1 MRFMLAILVVAI
13 GLGVGQP
20 ADVAASPQG
29 KRVIHLT
36 GPIQNP
42 FINELARSFEET
54 AKKLGMKVTV
64 QTTPFDAALQAQQID
79 DAIAQKYDLIAI
91 LPISEHGAVI
101 PLIRAKRAGIPVILI
116 NSTITAGRD
125 DLYVSFVGEDHSEL
139 GRIAGRAMAQALPPA
154 GGKIALITGS
164 LAEGVAVHRVAGFKE
179 EIAKHPNIKIMAIE
193 DAKWNTALSEKT
205 AGQLFARFAAQGGLD
220 GIYAMAD
227 NMSAAVVHAAEAASI
242 PLGTGKGNLV
252 VVSSNCMK
260 PGIDFIKAGKQYST
274 ATQMPTRTG
283 RAAAELVAAYF
294 RGEKLKKHNILPMEM
309 ITRENVAKYEKPC
322 TF

>member
-1 MRFMLAILVVAI
+1 MRTILAILAVAV
-13 GLGVGQP
+13 GLGVGQ
-20 ADVAASPQG
+20 AAEVAATPQG

-42 FINELARSFEET
+42 FINELVRSFDET
-54 AKKLGMKVTV
+54 AKKHGMKVTV
-64 QTTPFDAALQAQQID
+64 QASPFDAALQAQQVD

-91 LPISEHGAVI
+91 LPLSEHGAVT
-101 PLIRAKRAGIPVILI
+101 PLIRAKRAAVPVILI
-116 NSTITAGRD
+116 NSTIAADRE
-125 DLYVSFVGEDHSEL
+125 DLYVSFVGEDHREL
-139 GRIAGRAMAQALPPA
+139 GRIAARAMSQALPS

-179 EIAKHPNIKIMAIE
+179 QIAKRPDIEIMAIE
-193 DAKWNTALSEKT
+193 DTKWNTALSEKT

-227 NMSAAVVHAAEAASI
+227 NMSAAVVNAAEASNI
-242 PLGTGKGNLV
+242 PLGIGKGKLA

-294 RGEKLKKHNILPMEM
+294 RGEKLKKHNILSMEM
-309 ITRENVAKYEKPC
+309 ITRENVAKFERPC